1 MYEKISDEP
10 IRKQKVKKLKNKILK
25 EIDERLTLKKEYL
38 TDAENEYFE
47 DDIEECFILLQLKK
61 YINYEYSFMQDERRC
76 PNEDIV
82 IYTVSDKKL
91 NILLQDNY
99 NVAFNFLH
107 EIKRNQYNVYQILND
122 EYFGREF
129 ISILDMALYESK
141 QKEG

>member
-1 MYEKISDEP
+1 
-10 IRKQKVKKLKNKILK
+10 
-25 EIDERLTLKKEYL
+25 
-38 TDAENEYFE
+38 
-47 DDIEECFILLQLKK
+47 
-61 YINYEYSFMQDERRC
+61 MQDEKRY

-107 EIKRNQYNVYQILND
+107 EVKRNQYDVYQILLND

-129 ISILDMALYESK
+129 IGILDMVLYESK
-141 QKEG
+141 QKKG